1 VVSFNENSVNQL
13 FEQAGLALWGSLRP
27 QVLLWLIDE
36 QGASRSIIAA
46 DTGTIAPPNSDG
58 SDPTVIG
65 INATIPSS
73 VSHFSAQRGL
83 PIIMPLMDLTD
94 IQQVVLSDFWH
105 YFPAQIQQASQR
117 YFADT
122 IVVMRVSDSSLLPE
136 SDADSEQSID
146 SVANSFAD
154 PTENVAPVVNT
165 SCGLLCNEQDE
176 QQEVQLPK
184 VLDWRVYT
192 QGALYT
198 QQYQGID
205 KVMLINQ
212 GLSDITELI
221 YQSYA
226 LLASAE
232 NDFII
237 EVQNVSSLISD
248 TQLFDFL
255 TELSAVKSVTL
266 ISAKGSTRRFKLDLL
281 GSRAS
286 FLASIKLNDKLTQFV
301 EPQHYDA
308 LDTESLVDE
317 YISDE
322 GRQVLDLEPD
332 LSYQGK
338 VIVLGEVKAP
348 DEDNIATSSE
358 TNPDNNAAGELLI
371 VDGNTKES
379 NLADKNKNL
388 MSTTV
393 DGVIIE
399 GAIGESATIKPG
411 QEIIEVKPKLPLAPS
426 IPVFYWE
433 QG

>member
-1 VVSFNENSVNQL
+1 
-13 FEQAGLALWGSLRP
+13 
-27 QVLLWLIDE
+27 
-36 QGASRSIIAA
+36 
-46 DTGTIAPPNSDG
+46 
-58 SDPTVIG
+58 
-65 INATIPSS
+65 
-73 VSHFSAQRGL
+73 
-83 PIIMPLMDLTD
+83 MPLMDLTD

-146 SVANSFAD
+146 SVAKSFAD

-379 NLADKNKNL
+379 NLVDKNKNL